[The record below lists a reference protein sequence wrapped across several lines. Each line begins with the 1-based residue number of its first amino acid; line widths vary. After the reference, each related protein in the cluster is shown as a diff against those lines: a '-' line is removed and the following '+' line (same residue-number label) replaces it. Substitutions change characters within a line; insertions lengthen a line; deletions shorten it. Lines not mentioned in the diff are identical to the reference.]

1 MKPATIA
8 GAIAAVA
15 ICACA
20 ASAASPALSIEKAV
34 ALAQANLK
42 ERGLDREI
50 HVVALTL
57 EPESMM
63 RSRFHWFARWSR
75 SIPRED
81 KKREIGLQINM
92 DGQLVHVLKAP
103 AEAQGRRRNQASI
116 LDLRGH

>member
-1 MKPATIA
+1 MNRSMIA
-8 GAIAAVA
+8 GAIAGIA

-20 ASAASPALSIEKAV
+20 ASAAAPALSIEKAV
-34 ALAQANLK
+34 ALAQGNLK

-57 EPESMM
+57 EPTSLL
-63 RSRFHWFARWSR
+63 RSRFHWFARWSS

-81 KKREIGLQINM
+81 RKREIGLQINM
-92 DGQLVHVLKAP
+92 DGRLVHVLKAP
-103 AEAQGRRRNQASI
+103 AEAQGRRRNQAGI